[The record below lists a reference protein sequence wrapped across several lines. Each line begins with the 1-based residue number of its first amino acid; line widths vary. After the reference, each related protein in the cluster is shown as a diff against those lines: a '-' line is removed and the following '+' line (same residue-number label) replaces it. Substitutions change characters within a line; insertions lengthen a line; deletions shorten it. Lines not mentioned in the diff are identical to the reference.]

1 MKYIH
6 ALIRHERLIKLVRM
20 LKKIVKLINW
30 INFVIGILS
39 SKIKNKDF

>member
-1 MKYIH
+1 MNYIH